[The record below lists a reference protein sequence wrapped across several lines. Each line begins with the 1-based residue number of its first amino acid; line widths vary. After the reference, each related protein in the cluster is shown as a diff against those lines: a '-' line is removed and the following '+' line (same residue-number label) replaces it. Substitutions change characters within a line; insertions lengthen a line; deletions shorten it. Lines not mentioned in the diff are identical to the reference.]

1 MVRTRVKV
9 LCISHQASLNGAPM
23 SLIGLMR
30 YFRGSTDWDLRVLV
44 GRPGPLEAQF
54 AELAPTER
62 FYEHVLYTE
71 ERPGELRRGA
81 LLVTFLRQLRYGMPL
96 GKAWRFLRH
105 ELGERRAALLQI
117 AHERGLR
124 ERVRAWAPDLVY
136 SNTAVNGVIL
146 RSLGLGAPVAV
157 HVRELHGHLKGLGP
171 TARESLVR
179 DTSLFFA
186 VSQAVR
192 DALMAIFDVPGSR
205 IEIAPVALDTET
217 VLARAEALSPEQVRK
232 DLGVVGE
239 EFVVGGVGH
248 VCPRKGCDLF
258 VKVAESA
265 LAHDTSGR
273 QLVFIWVGGGA
284 ELDAVKQQA
293 RDAGVDGRVRF
304 VGEKQNPFPYIK
316 RFDALLMCSR
326 EDPFPRVNLEAGLL
340 CKPVVA
346 FAGSGGSREYVE
358 QDAGMV
364 VEDMDAGAMAAAV
377 NGLAGDP
384 QQCRR
389 YGECGRRKV
398 LERYTIS
405 RVGAGVVRRLE
416 ELVAAS

>member
-1 MVRTRVKV
+1 
-9 LCISHQASLNGAPM
+9 M

-30 YFRGSTDWDLRVLV
+30 YFRSSTDWKLRVLV
-44 GRPGPLEAQF
+44 GRPGPLEPQF

-62 FYEHVLYTE
+62 FYEHMLYSE
-71 ERPGELRRGA
+71 KMPAEPQRRKVMA
-81 LLVTFLRQLRYGMPL
+81 TFLRRLRYRTAPGT
-96 GKAWRFLRH
+96 AWKFLRH
-105 ELGERRAALLQI
+105 ELRECRAALSQT

-124 ERVRAWAPDLVY
+124 DRLGAWAPDLVY
-136 SNTAVNGVIL
+136 SNTAVNGAIL

-192 DALMAIFDVPGSR
+192 DALMELFDVPGSR
-205 IEIAPVALDTET
+205 IETAPVALDTET
-217 VLARAEALSPEQVRK
+217 VLAKAEALSPEQVRK

-293 RDAGVDGRVRF
+293 RAAGVDGRVRF

-364 VEDMDAGAMAAAV
+364 VEDMDVGAMAAAV
-377 NGLAGDP
+377 SGLAGERE
-384 QQCRR
+384 QCRR

-398 LERYTIS
+398 LERYTTS
-405 RVGAGVVRRLE
+405 KVGAGVVRRLE
-416 ELVAAS
+416 ELAAGRRS